1 MFRSYSVG
9 IHVWTQPRQTAATR
23 SYLAVH
29 PSGVTADT
37 PDTEHVSDPDHVCHV
52 HTHHG
57 KGGQFAQSGYNC
69 WIQGTKSTV
78 DTVQIGYVI
87 WKWIICIIVVVLL
100 NALEEKLFDQI
111 LSPILKQSLLK
122 WHTLFFFQ
130 SLVVVKCH
138 IYCTLQLKLEAK

>member
-23 SYLAVH
+23 PYLAVH

-57 KGGQFAQSGYNC
+57 KGGQFAQSGYYC
-69 WIQGTKSTV
+69 WIQGTKSIESVV
-78 DTVQIGYVI
+78 DTLQIGYVI
-87 WKWIICIIVVVLL
+87 WKLIICIIVAVLL
-100 NALEEKLFDQI
+100 NALEEKLFDQN
-111 LSPILKQSLLK
+111 LSPILKES
-122 WHTLFFFQ
+122 FFL
-130 SLVVVKCH
+130 SLVK
-138 IYCTLQLKLEAK
+138 K